1 MPAERKI
8 VNFIQQRAVQAIKD
22 RGAKVLSFDKDVSHT
37 PFIIAIDRAQRK
49 LSRMSRYGSRR
60 VKVAVRRNG
69 SVSPVDAV
77 STVRAAALK
86 RRV

>member
-22 RGAKVLSFDKDVSHT
+22 RRAKVLSLDKDVSHT

-77 STVRAAALK
+77 STVRTTALK

>member
-1 MPAERKI
+1 M
-8 VNFIQQRAVQAIKD
+8 NFIQQRAVQAIKD
-22 RGAKVLSFDKDVSHT
+22 RGAKVPSFDKDVSHT

-77 STVRAAALK
+77 STVRAALQ